1 MIPSPPR
8 TPPPLE
14 MRGVFSKKM
23 QEHASL
29 IVQDCLLKRALAVE
43 VMG

>member
-8 TPPPLE
+8 TPPLRK
-14 MRGVFSKKM
+14 MGGVFSKKM

-29 IVQDCLLKRALAVE
+29 IVQDCILMRALAAE

>member
-8 TPPPLE
+8 TPPPLK
-14 MRGVFSKKM
+14 MSGVFSKKIH
-23 QEHASL
+23 EHAL
-29 IVQDCLLKRALAVE
+29 LKVPDCFLKRALAVE

>member
-8 TPPPLE
+8 TPSPLK
-14 MRGVFSKKM
+14 MSGVFSKKIE
-23 QEHASL
+23 EHASFAL
-29 IVQDCLLKRALAVE
+29 QDCLLKRALAVE

>member
-8 TPPPLE
+8 TPHFLK
-14 MRGVFSKKM
+14 MGGVFSKKI
-23 QEHASL
+23 QEHAS
-29 IVQDCLLKRALAVE
+29 VREQVCFLKRALAVE